1 MHEKRY
7 HRLCSK
13 LHAVGTSSTGTKLCT
28 RHVLHHQSCFSSSLE
43 SERLSLHSAIRGVSS
58 ILNVLRI
65 NACCA
70 LLYSV
75 SETT

>member
-13 LHAVGTSSTGTKLCT
+13 LHAVGTSSTGIKLCT
-28 RHVLHHQSCFSSSLE
+28 RHVLHHQLCFSTSRE

-58 ILNVLRI
+58 ILDIFRI

-75 SETT
+75 AETK